1 MVIIGYTINRK
12 LVTNNKNKRTT
23 EIHKERKRKKEN
35 NSKNE
40 DKRIIIGEIWDF
52 YVCDRKVTQPQ

>member
-1 MVIIGYTINRK
+1 M
-12 LVTNNKNKRTT
+12 T